1 MFAPP
6 LPLRRDKHGIAIDD
20 SFYPHTQLGM
30 RTSRRRGETY
40 IQAREFGYNG
50 EIIKDIDFTNHQRF
64 DHTNPHQH
72 RYNQTTGKR
81 QSAEPLSL

>member
-1 MFAPP
+1 LFAPP
-6 LPLRRDKHGIAIDD
+6 LPLPRDKSGIAIAD
-20 SFYPHTQLGM
+20 SSYPHTQIGT
-30 RTSRRRGETY
+30 RISRRTGETY

-50 EIIKDIDFTNHQRF
+50 EIIKDIDFTNHQRY

-81 QSAEPLSL
+81 QAAEPLSP

>member
-1 MFAPP
+1 MFAPAFP
-6 LPLRRDKHGIAIDD
+6 LPRDKSGRPIAD
-20 SFYPHTQLGM
+20 SPNPHTQIGIK
-30 RTSRRRGETY
+30 TSRRTGETY

-50 EIIKDIDFTNHQRF
+50 EIIKDIDFTNHRRA

-81 QSAEPLSL
+81 QSAEPLLP